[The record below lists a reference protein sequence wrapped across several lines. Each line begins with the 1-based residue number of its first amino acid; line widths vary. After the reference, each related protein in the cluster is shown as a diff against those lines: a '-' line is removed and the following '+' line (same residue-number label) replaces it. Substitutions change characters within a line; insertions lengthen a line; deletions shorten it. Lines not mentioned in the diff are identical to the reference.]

1 MLYYLLV
8 CKEAAGL
15 LFAFLALCL
24 TALFFPKC
32 PLKGIVLRFAPYVK
46 CTVIELFS
54 RIKWDKILSVSLAQ
68 KPGGGGNSLSEL
80 LCFDYL
86 LTVICNAR

>member
-1 MLYYLLV
+1 MACYIIY
-8 CKEAAGL
+8 
-15 LFAFLALCL
+15 LFAKW
-24 TALFFPKC
+24 TFFPKC
-32 PLKGIVLRFAPYVK
+32 PLKGIIFRFVLYIK

-54 RIKWDKILSVSLAQ
+54 RIKGDKILSVSLPQ
-68 KPGGGGNSLSEL
+68 KPGGGSNSVSEL